1 MASISPAQTTTTKPD
16 QIISTTESVCP
27 ECLARLTAERVLIGD
42 DVYLRKT
49 CPEHGSFQTILWRGQ
64 PAYAE
69 WVRPKIPAHPAQ
81 PFTPIERGCPFD
93 CGLCADH
100 RQHTCTALLEVTQRC
115 DLRCPFCFAAAGT
128 ASMPDP
134 DLRTIEDWYRRLLEA
149 GGPYN
154 IQLSGGEPT
163 LRDDLPEIVALGKSL
178 GFGFIQLN
186 TNGLRLAQ
194 DVEYVK
200 RLKQA
205 GLASVFLQFDGTRDD
220 IFKTLR
226 GVQLLERKRA
236 AIAQCA
242 EHDLGVVLVPTLVP
256 GVNTDDIGNII
267 DFALQYFPTVRGV
280 HFQPV
285 SYFGRY
291 PQPPA
296 DADRITLPEIM
307 RAIEAQTHSLI
318 KVENFTTSG
327 CENALCSLHANFVV
341 MPDGALRPWTQQ
353 TGRSCCTP
361 QPAEIGA
368 AKTRDFV
375 AKYWSST
382 ANVVSL
388 DSIGTTPFGEWD
400 VFLARTKTHTFCI
413 SGMAFQDAW
422 NLDLDRLRECCIHT
436 VSPDGRIIP
445 FCAYNLTDRS
455 GRSLYREQ
463 SPP

>member
-1 MASISPAQTTTTKPD
+1 MASISPDLITTTDTD
-16 QIISTTESVCP
+16 QVISTTESVCP
-27 ECLARLTAERVLIGD
+27 DCLARIPAQRIQRGD
-42 DVYLRKT
+42 DVYLRKV
-49 CPEHGSFQTILWRGQ
+49 CVQHGAFEAILWRGQ
-64 PAYAE
+64 PAYVDWA
-69 WVRPKIPAHPAQ
+69 RPKIPAHPTN

-115 DLRCPFCFAAAGT
+115 DLRCPFCFASAGS
-128 ASMPDP
+128 ASSPDP
-134 DLRTIEDWYRRLLEA
+134 DLGTIEFWYRRLLEA

-163 LRDDLPEIVALGKSL
+163 LRDDLPDIVALGKSL
-178 GFGFIQLN
+178 GFSFIQLN
-186 TNGLRLAQ
+186 TNGLRLAH
-194 DVEYVK
+194 DAAYVT

-205 GLASVFLQFDGTRDD
+205 GLSSVFLQFDGTHDD

-226 GVQLLERKRA
+226 GVKLLDRKRA
-236 AIAQCA
+236 AIEHCA
-242 EHDLGVVLVPTLVP
+242 ENDLGVVLVPTLVP
-256 GVNTDDIGNII
+256 SVNTDDLGNVI
-267 DFALQYFPTVRGV
+267 DFALQHFPAVRGV

-296 DADRITLPEIM
+296 DTDRITIPEIM
-307 RAIEAQTHSLI
+307 RAIEAQTQGRI
-318 KVENFTTSG
+318 KVQNFTTSG

-341 MPDGALRPWTQQ
+341 MPNGELRPWTQQ
-353 TGRSCCTP
+353 ANSSCCTP

-382 ANVVSL
+382 ANVVPL
-388 DSIGTTPFGEWD
+388 DAIGAVPFGEWD
-400 VFLARTKTHTFCI
+400 VFLSRTQTHTFCI

-422 NLDLDRLRECCIHT
+422 NLDLDRLRDCCIHT
-436 VSPDGRIIP
+436 VSPDGRLIP
-445 FCAYNLTDRS
+445 FCAYNLTDRH
-455 GRSLYREQ
+455 GRSLYRH
-463 SPP
+463 SL

>member
-1 MASISPAQTTTTKPD
+1 MTSSEEVFVTEASIL
-16 QIISTTESVCP
+16 STTESVCP
-27 ECLARLTAERVLIGD
+27 ECLARIPAQRVQRGD
-42 DVYLRKT
+42 DVYLHKA
-49 CPEHGSFQTILWRGQ
+49 CPQHGAFEAILWRGQ
-64 PAYAE
+64 PAYTD

-115 DLRCPFCFAAAGT
+115 NLRCPFCFADAGRNIT
-128 ASMPDP
+128 PDP
-134 DLRTIEDWYRRLLEA
+134 DLRTIEHWYRRLLDA

-163 LRDDLPEIVALGKSL
+163 MRDDLPDIVALGKSL

-186 TNGLRLAQ
+186 TNGLRLAH
-194 DVEYVK
+194 DVEYTQ

-205 GLASVFLQFDGTRDD
+205 GLSSVFLQFDGPHDA
-220 IFKTLR
+220 IFTALR
-226 GVQLLERKRA
+226 GAALLDRKRA
-236 AIAQCA
+236 AIERCA
-242 EHDLGVVLVPTLVP
+242 DNDLGVVLVPTLVP
-256 GVNTDDIGNII
+256 GINTGAIGRTI

-285 SYFGRY
+285 SYFGRF
-291 PQPPA
+291 PTPPA

-307 RAIEAQTHSLI
+307 HAIEEQTHGRI

-327 CENALCSLHANFVV
+327 CENALCSLHGNFVV
-341 MPDGALRPWTQQ
+341 MPDGQLRPWTQS
-353 TGRSCCTP
+353 TASACCTP
-361 QPAEIGA
+361 QPAAIGA

-375 AKYWSST
+375 AQYWSST

-388 DSIGTTPFGEWD
+388 DSIGASPFGEWD

-422 NLDLDRLRECCIHT
+422 NLDLDRLRDCCIHT

-445 FCAYNLTDRS
+445 FCAYNLTDQS
-455 GRSLYREQ
+455 GRSLYRKP
-463 SPP
+463 SLP